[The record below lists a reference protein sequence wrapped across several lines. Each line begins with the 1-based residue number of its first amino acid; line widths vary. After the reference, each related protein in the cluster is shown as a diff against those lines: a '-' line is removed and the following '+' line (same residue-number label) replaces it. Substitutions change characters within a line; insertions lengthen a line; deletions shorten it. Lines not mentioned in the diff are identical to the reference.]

1 MPERLIAAFLCF
13 ATTLPAIEISGR
25 LPGSQFREDNP
36 PRFGAVMSL
45 VSRVD
50 SLVVLH
56 AVVNKPG
63 NTIAQQLKRIAAG
76 FKVAPKSLTKHDM
89 IEGAHR
95 WLQYSFEKKQGGGF
109 IYITRTGDTIVYL
122 VIFNLTY
129 DALSIDLPYID
140 RYIQQLVLS
149 DS

>member
-1 MPERLIAAFLCF
+1 MPERLFAAFFVL
-13 ATTLPAIEISGR
+13 ATALPAIEISGR

-50 SLVVLH
+50 SVVVLH
-56 AVVNKPG
+56 AVINQPG
-63 NTIAQQLKRIAAG
+63 NTIAAQLKQIAKG
-76 FKVAPKSLTKHDM
+76 FKISPKALTKLDM
-89 IEGAHR
+89 VEGAHR
-95 WLQYSFEKKQGGGF
+95 WLQYSFHKKQGGGF

-122 VIFNLTY
+122 VIFNLRF

-140 RYIQQLVLS
+140 RYIQQLTLA